1 MTILEHLFIKKFSNQ
16 TFDSLS
22 LSFSNFLSEK
32 IYPSELERVFYQS
45 DVENQITQPR
55 SSDFIPA
62 RSKEFLEKKYTSAS
76 KEDFILITDFENWY
90 QDKLKNIDE
99 LEDKLKDP
107 QTSSSH
113 LNTISVVL
121 SQIKQSIGISD

>member
-1 MTILEHLFIKKFSNQ
+1 MTILEHLRIKKNSNQ

-62 RSKEFLEKKYTSAS
+62 KSKEFLEKKYTSAS

-107 QTSSSH
+107 QTISSH

>member
-1 MTILEHLFIKKFSNQ
+1 MTILEHLRIKIFSNQ

-107 QTSSSH
+107 QTISSH

>member
-1 MTILEHLFIKKFSNQ
+1 MTILEHLRIKKISNQ

>member
-1 MTILEHLFIKKFSNQ
+1 MTILEHLRIKKNSNQ

-45 DVENQITQPR
+45 DIENQITQPR

-62 RSKEFLEKKYTSAS
+62 KSKEFLEKKYTSAS

-90 QDKLKNIDE
+90 KDKLKNIDE

-107 QTSSSH
+107 QTISSH

>member
-1 MTILEHLFIKKFSNQ
+1 MTILEHLCIEKFASQ

-32 IYPSELERVFYQS
+32 IYPSELERVFYPT
-45 DVENQITQPR
+45 DIENQIAQPR

-62 RSKEFLEKKYTSAS
+62 RSKDFLEKKYTSAS
-76 KEDFILITDFENWY
+76 KEDLNLITDFENWY

-107 QTSSSH
+107 KKSSSH

>member
-1 MTILEHLFIKKFSNQ
+1 MNILEYLCKEKFSNQ

-22 LSFSNFLSEK
+22 FSFSNFLSEN
-32 IYPSELERVFYQS
+32 IYPSELERVFYS
-45 DVENQITQPR
+45 TDIENQITQPR

>member
-1 MTILEHLFIKKFSNQ
+1 MTILEHLRIKKNSNQ

-107 QTSSSH
+107 QTISSH

>member
-1 MTILEHLFIKKFSNQ
+1 MTILEHLCIKKFSNQ

-32 IYPSELERVFYQS
+32 IYPSDLERVFYQS

>member
-1 MTILEHLFIKKFSNQ
+1 MTILEHLRIKKISNQ

-107 QTSSSH
+107 QTISSH

>member
-1 MTILEHLFIKKFSNQ
+1 VTILEHLRIKKNSNQ

>member
-1 MTILEHLFIKKFSNQ
+1 MTILEHLCIEKFASQ

-32 IYPSELERVFYQS
+32 IYPSELERVFYPT
-45 DVENQITQPR
+45 DIENQITQPR

-76 KEDFILITDFENWY
+76 KEDLNLITDFENWY

-107 QTSSSH
+107 KKSSSH

>member
-1 MTILEHLFIKKFSNQ
+1 MTILEHLRIKKISNQ

-76 KEDFILITDFENWY
+76 KEDFNLITDFENWHH
-90 QDKLKNIDE
+90 DKLRNIDE

>member
-1 MTILEHLFIKKFSNQ
+1 MNILEYLRKERFPNH
-16 TFDSLS
+16 TFDSIS
-22 LSFSNFLSEK
+22 LNFSNFLSEK
-32 IYPSELERVFYQS
+32 IYPSELERVFYPN
-45 DVENQITQPR
+45 DKENQITQPR

-76 KEDFILITDFENWY
+76 KEDFILINDFENWY
-90 QDKLKNIDE
+90 QDKLKNIHE

-107 QTSSSH
+107 QTSSRH

-121 SQIKQSIGISD
+121 SQIKQSVGISD

>member
-1 MTILEHLFIKKFSNQ
+1 MTILKHLRIKKFSNK

-107 QTSSSH
+107 QTISSH